1 LGKKV
6 NGELKQAMT
15 MVAMRTS
22 PNKRF
27 NGQNNSCAH
36 ALYISLVSSA
46 KQQRKMTKFCV
57 VKGMRT
63 RMANFSHFHLELN
76 AGNAYLA

>member
-1 LGKKV
+1 MDKTIAV
-6 NGELKQAMT
+6 HMPYT
-15 MVAMRTS
+15 
-22 PNKRF
+22 F
-27 NGQNNSCAH
+27 
-36 ALYISLVSSA
+36 LYCPA